1 MRKEAKRPSSSSR
14 ATTTLTE
21 LAIRGT
27 RTAATHRGPP
37 WKKWELSLL
46 PLPQVDSSWPPTIS
60 VPIHM
65 LLIPTLDQAH
75 HSPRA
80 AWDTQLPP
88 SSLHSTHIRH
98 IGTELCWSLSVHC
111 CSCCR
116 TGCGT
121 RGNLVWAMRMYCTTT
136 SSQCPVAEF
145 HQLSQIGVVASR
157 LYLSLELDL
166 KWKC

>member
-1 MRKEAKRPSSSSR
+1 MFLYFNSKASALQKLIHLCFFETRFPSLSALMAWGQATSR
-14 ATTTLTE
+14 SPWITLFPR
-21 LAIRGT
+21 L
-27 RTAATHRGPP
+27 
-37 WKKWELSLL
+37 LS
-46 PLPQVDSSWPPTIS
+46 S

-116 TGCGT
+116 TGWGT
-121 RGNLVWAMRMYCTTT
+121 RWNLVWAMRMYCTTT
-136 SSQCPVAEF
+136 TSQCPVAEF
-145 HQLSQIGVVASR
+145 HQLSQNGVVASR